1 MFKEEFIVDLNAAKA
16 AEKIVFDTLDKLD
29 CTTLFTDVSNDSN
42 CYYKGDIKA
51 VDWYGNVKYIEVK
64 DDSRI
69 ADTGRVLCEEEV
81 YYKENDYFSK
91 GNMYCDCDYYCVV
104 SQKKRLI
111 YVFDFSKLKEIYKKF
126 GEYKIIYHS
135 TQDTYCY
142 LVDLC
147 WCASKG
153 ALIKKLKY

>member
-1 MFKEEFIVDLNAAKA
+1 MLREEFIADLNAAKA
-16 AEKIVFDTLDKLD
+16 AEKIVFDTLDKIY
-29 CTTLFTDVSNDSN
+29 CTVLFTNVSENPN
-42 CYYKGDIKA
+42 FYYLGDITA
-51 VDWYGNVKYIEVK
+51 VDMFGNIKYIEVK

-81 YYKENDYFSK
+81 YYKESDYYGK
-91 GNMYCDCDYYCVV
+91 GNMYCNCDYYCVV
-104 SQKKRLI
+104 SQKERLI
-111 YVFDFSKLKEIYKKF
+111 YVIDFKILKEIYKKY
-126 GEYKIIYHS
+126 GEYKVIQHS